1 MKEEGRKKEDR
12 SMDPFPH
19 RYVVDA
25 RCETSGPVDLR
36 SEGAP
41 DLVSAAPKEFGG
53 PGDQWSPETLF
64 VGAVVDCFLLSFRAV
79 AAASKLDWVGLRC
92 RATGTLDRVDR
103 VTRFVAMEIEAELAL
118 PADGS
123 IEKGERIL
131 EKAEQTCLVSNS
143 LAVEVKLESRVTIEE

>member
-1 MKEEGRKKEDR
+1 
-12 SMDPFPH
+12 MDPFPH

-25 RCETSGPVDLR
+25 RCEATGPVDLE

-41 DLVSAAPKEFGG
+41 KLVSAAPKEFGG

-79 AAASKLDWVGLRC
+79 ARASKLEWIGLRC

-103 VTRFVAMEIEAELAL
+103 VTRFVAMEIEADLIL
-118 PADGS
+118 PAGGS
-123 IEKGERIL
+123 VETGKRIL
-131 EKAEQTCLVSNS
+131 EKAEASCLVSNS
-143 LAVEVKLESRVTIEE
+143 LAVEVKLAPRVTVEGHA